1 MAAEPAAGSVRDFAR
16 CVAAL
21 TPLAR
26 GANVAATDAVVFE
39 SRGVALVVG
48 DDAGVAAHA
57 AALLPALKVVLCAPG
72 ALDAADL
79 PSGVIAVGGRI
90 VGVSG
95 RLGAFTACAATGST
109 ESADIGGFSPNP
121 DRSFD
126 LVLDLSRSPHLKHEI
141 PPLGYFAPG
150 PDPAAIAA
158 AITTMR
164 ALVGRF
170 AKPRYFDYAPALC
183 THGAQGKAGCT
194 RCLDVCAAAA
204 IRSLGDIVAVDPYL
218 CQGCASCSLACPTG
232 ALSYRQPTRAD
243 LVSAL
248 AQTIAAAHG
257 AGFARPIL
265 VVHTSRMAGAVRA
278 AGLPLMARALEVPA
292 LPAFGEELWLAAIAQ
307 GAGAVVLVQD
317 DDELPVTRTLIEARV
332 RVAGTLTA
340 AVGAAS
346 ARITLTSAAELNA
359 AVTAAVAAATGA
371 HSRTTAPNAKAAK
384 RPLLMAALDTL
395 AAGAVAGP
403 VALPAGA
410 PFGTVVVDRE
420 LCTLCHACVNLCP
433 TSALIAGNGAA
444 PSLSLI
450 EANCV
455 QCGICANG
463 CPEAAIVLE
472 PRFVPDARARNGAR
486 RLNEDEL
493 ARCASCGTPFIGQ
506 RMLAAS
512 LAKVR
517 DFPGLANT
525 GGIERLRM
533 CPACRQR
540 EAMDPGGRGA

>member
-26 GANVAATDAVVFE
+26 GANVAATDAVVVE

-248 AQTIAAAHG
+248 AQTITAARG
-257 AGFARPIL
+257 AGVARPIL
-265 VVHTSRMAGAVRA
+265 VVHTPRMADAVRA
-278 AGLPLMARALEVPA
+278 VGLPLMARALEVPA

-317 DDELPVTRTLIEARV
+317 DGELPTTRKLIETRV
-332 RVAGTLTA
+332 RLAGTLTV
-340 AVGAAS
+340 AVGAGP
-346 ARITLTSAAELNA
+346 ARILLASGAELKA
-359 AVTAAVAAATGA
+359 AVNSAIVATTGA
-371 HSRTTAPNAKAAK
+371 HSRTTSLNAKAAK

-395 AAGAVAGP
+395 AAGAVADP
-403 VALPAGA
+403 VALLAGA

-420 LCTLCHACVNLCP
+420 RCTLCHACVNLCP
-433 TSALIAGNGAA
+433 TSALIAGNGTT
-444 PSLSLI
+444 PTLSLV
-450 EANCV
+450 EVNCV
-455 QCGICANG
+455 QCGICVNG
-463 CPEAAIVLE
+463 CPEAAVVLE

-486 RLNEDEL
+486 QLNEDEL
-493 ARCASCGTPFIGQ
+493 APCTSCGTPFIGR

-512 LAKVR
+512 LAKMR
-517 DFPGLANT
+517 DFPGLANA
-525 GGIERLRM
+525 GGVERLRM

-540 EAMDPGGRGA
+540 GGMDAGSGG